1 MKARIL
7 AAALALASAGP
18 AFATYTPVDI
28 SSYVNGNVSIR
39 PDTFPIGTSTG
50 NQGSGVVF
58 KTSPNPGNPSVM
70 GTWLAPGPNSSL
82 VVDLS
87 GLTLETVQLAAGAFI
102 LRKIYREM
110 FRWGQADRLRL
121 AVVLDEA
128 HRLAKDVT
136 LPKLMKEGRKYGVS
150 VVAASQGISDFHKDV
165 LGNAGAKIIFRTN
178 YPESRTTA
186 GFLRGSDGQDLSQ
199 QLEQLGVG
207 TAYVSVPDHV
217 RARKVY
223 MSPD

>member
-1 MKARIL
+1 MRIRKVIGEARGRN
-7 AAALALASAGP
+7 AR
-18 AFATYTPVDI
+18 DR
-28 SSYVNGNVSIR
+28 IR
-39 PDTFPIGTSTG
+39 PLVDFGLFADTPADTF
-50 NQGSGVVF
+50 V
-58 KTSPNPGNPSVM
+58 
-70 GTWLAPGPNSSL
+70 SSWSDGA

-110 FRWGQADRLRL
+110 FRWGQAGRLRL

-136 LPKLMKEGRKYGVS
+136 LPKLMKEGRKYGIS
-150 VVAASQGISDFHKDV
+150 VVAASQGVSDFHRDV
-165 LGNAGAKIIFRTN
+165 LGNAGTKIIFRTN

-186 GFLRGSDGQDLSQ
+186 GFLRGNDGQDLSQ
-199 QLEQLGVG
+199 QLEQLAVG
-207 TAYVSVPDHV
+207 CAYVSVPDHV